1 MEDDE
6 KLTLVDQAITRL
18 ESITDSKA
26 TPVAVMAW
34 ISLHAHIDL
43 PVSEIDRYMQ
53 MAYQKR
59 NMLYNSQ
66 DSSVHMTTDDDI
78 SEH

>member
-6 KLTLVDQAITRL
+6 KLTLVDEAITRL

-43 PVSEIDRYMQ
+43 PVSEIGRYMH
-53 MAYQKR
+53 MVYQKR
-59 NMLYNSQ
+59 NMAENSQ
-66 DSSVHMTTDDDI
+66 DPSRRMDIDDHI
-78 SEH
+78 AEH

>member
-18 ESITDSKA
+18 ESVTDSKA

-34 ISLHAHIDL
+34 IALHAHIDL
-43 PVSEIDRYMQ
+43 PMSEIESYMQ
-53 MAYQKR
+53 MVYQKR
-59 NMLYNSQ
+59 NVSKNSQ
-66 DSSVHMTTDDDI
+66 DSSRHISTDDYIAED
-78 SEH
+78 

>member
-26 TPVAVMAW
+26 TPIAVMAW
-34 ISLHAHIDL
+34 IALHAHIDL
-43 PVSEIDRYMQ
+43 PISEIGKCMQ
-53 MAYQKR
+53 MVYQKR
-59 NMLYNSQ
+59 E
-66 DSSVHMTTDDDI
+66 
-78 SEH
+78 EHKRLAKAYDH